1 MTTPGGAGTLWKAH
15 FTTLP
20 VLGAPA
26 SIMGWSYQAT
36 SVLLGSNPLLCR
48 GPMPQ
53 GVSYVRHEYASLY
66 IRNIMPTGARLSA
79 VLALSGWGYATPQSR
94 RLRPVSM

>member
-36 SVLLGSNPLLCR
+36 SVLLGSNPLCCR

-53 GVSYVRHEYASLY
+53 GGSYVQASVLVVY
-66 IRNIMPTGARLSA
+66 IRTIIPTGRIMAPPEDSP
-79 VLALSGWGYATPQSR
+79 SGAG
-94 RLRPVSM
+94 L